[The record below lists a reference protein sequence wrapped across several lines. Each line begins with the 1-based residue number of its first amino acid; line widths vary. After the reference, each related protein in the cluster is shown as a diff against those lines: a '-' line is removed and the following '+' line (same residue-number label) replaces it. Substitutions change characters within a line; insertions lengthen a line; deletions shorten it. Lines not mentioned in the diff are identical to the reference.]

1 MQGCSIEWNFGE
13 EKGNKKSVHEE
24 ETVQCGISESK
35 HGKED
40 IIVGGFPGT
49 EAKELEQEGGH
60 AEVEAGQRVIPEPR
74 QDEKVITTEVWH
86 GVEYQGLSGLGQAH
100 TWGQPRRIKRVST
113 ILHYNGQ

>member
-13 EKGNKKSVHEE
+13 EKGNKKSVHVE

-49 EAKELEQEGGH
+49 EAKELE
-60 AEVEAGQRVIPEPR
+60 
-74 QDEKVITTEVWH
+74 
-86 GVEYQGLSGLGQAH
+86 
-100 TWGQPRRIKRVST
+100 
-113 ILHYNGQ
+113 